1 MLTNSRLQAK
11 LPGDDTGITLHNT
24 FCDICAPGPHCGVT
38 CYVKDGRIIKIEG
51 TDAHP
56 TNHGKLCA
64 RGLSGKD
71 YVYRADRIQTPL
83 RRVGKKGEGNFVPIS
98 WEEATEEIARRLNTI
113 KDESGASAVAFYSGY
128 EKWYRPFLQR
138 LSYSFGSVNYG
149 SESSSCFTSTIMSW
163 KCATGAEMV
172 QPDLGHAGVFLGF
185 CANPGISSYLM
196 NGGLQ
201 HNRKRGMK
209 VIIIDPRITPASE
222 NCDLHLRVKP
232 GTDGALAL
240 GLGRELIHQGWIDQD
255 YIRDN
260 VYGFPAYRDYVEA
273 FTPEKTAQITGLT
286 PEEIRLAAQ
295 MVGENLPL
303 AINPSN
309 ASLVHFKNGMQNHR
323 AVMALSAITGSY
335 DRPGGMLPTYL
346 TYAHSIGGFETLE
359 PEFSVE
365 TYPKN
370 GPLPI
375 GCERFPLWHKLIGEM
390 QACDLPRAILT
401 GKPYPLRA
409 LYAHGMNMR
418 MFAGSRE
425 MEQALASLEF
435 FVDVDLFLTDSAK
448 YADIVLPAC
457 TSYERGEFKVFG
469 GGHAQYTQPVVAPL
483 YQSRRDDEIILDLAR
498 ALDIQDPLLRSDRDT
513 CIRYMLRNTPI
524 DLDALK
530 AHPELPQKIDGL
542 PMVPPGQHGFQTPT
556 GKFELDSTILRDLGV
571 PGLDSLPTY
580 RPSEDGADPMAF
592 PMILSTGIRIPGGL
606 HSRLHDC
613 PSPRSLRPNPSA
625 DLSLQDAAALD
636 VAAGDSILIETEHGA
651 VRVLA
656 NPTVTMPQGMV
667 SLYHGYREADANSL
681 LSYDHRDPYSGF
693 PGYRCIRCRVRK
705 EDDHENHL

>member
-1 MLTNSRLQAK
+1 MTTKERLQAK
-11 LPGDDTGITLHNT
+11 LPGEDTGITLHNT

-38 CYVKDGRIIKIEG
+38 CYVKDGKIIKLEG

-64 RGLSGKD
+64 RGLSGRD
-71 YVYRADRIQTPL
+71 YVYRKDRIRTPL
-83 RRVGKKGEGNFVPIS
+83 RRVGEKGAGEFEPIS
-98 WEEATEEIARRLNTI
+98 WDEAMEEITEKLLSIRR
-113 KDESGASAVAFYSGY
+113 ESGASSTAFYCGY

-138 LSYSFGSVNYG
+138 LAYSYGSVNYG

-201 HNRKRGMK
+201 ANHRRGMK
-209 VIIIDPRITPASE
+209 VIIIDPRITPASQSA
-222 NCDLHLRVKP
+222 DLHLRVKP

-240 GLGRELIHQGWIDQD
+240 GLGRELIRHGWIDQD
-255 YIRDN
+255 YIREN
-260 VYGFPAYRDYVEA
+260 VHGFEAYRDYVEQ
-273 FTPEKTAQITGLT
+273 FTPEKTAEITGLT
-286 PEEIRLAAQ
+286 PEEICLAAR

-323 AVMALSAITGSY
+323 AVMALSAITGGY
-335 DRPGGMLPTYL
+335 DRVGGMIPTYL
-346 TYAHSIGGFETLE
+346 TYAHSIGGFETME
-359 PEFSVE
+359 PEFSIE
-365 TYPKN
+365 KYPKD
-370 GPLPI
+370 GPIPI
-375 GCERFPLWHKLIGEM
+375 GCDRFPLWHKVIGEM

-409 LYAHGMNMR
+409 LYAHGMNFR
-418 MFAGSRE
+418 MFPGAAE
-425 MEQALASLEF
+425 MEQALKKIEF
-435 FVDVDLFLTDSAK
+435 FVDTDLFLTDSAK

-457 TSYERGEFKVFG
+457 SSYERGEFKVFG
-469 GGHAQYTQPVVAPL
+469 GGFAQYTSPVIQPL
-483 YQSRRDDEIILDLAR
+483 YESRRDDEILLELAR
-498 ALDIQDPLLRSDRDT
+498 RLDVEDALLKSDRDT
-513 CIRYMLRNTPI
+513 CIRHMLRNTPI

-530 AHPELPQKIDGL
+530 QHPELPQKIAGL
-542 PMVPPGQHGFQTPT
+542 HMVGVGQHGFQTPT
-556 GKFELDSTILRDLGV
+556 GKFELDSEIIRELGA

-580 RPSEDGADPMAF
+580 RPSEDDADPERY

-613 PSPRSLRPNPSA
+613 PSARSLRPDPMA
-625 DLSLQDAAALD
+625 DLNPVDAQHLGICQ
-636 VAAGDSILIETEHGA
+636 GDSVAIETAHGR
-651 VRVLA
+651 VTVLA
-656 NPTVTMPQGMV
+656 NLTDIIPAGMV

-693 PGYRCIRCRVRK
+693 PGYRCIRCSIRK
-705 EDDHENHL
+705 EEKP

>member
-1 MLTNSRLQAK
+1 MTTKDRLAAK
-11 LPGDDTGITLHNT
+11 LPGADTGISLHNT

-38 CYVKDGRIIKIEG
+38 CYVKDGRIIKVEG
-51 TDAHP
+51 TDEHP

-64 RGLSGKD
+64 RGLSARD
-71 YVYRADRIQTPL
+71 YVYRKDRIQTPL
-83 RRVGKKGEGNFVPIS
+83 RRVGEKGQGKFEPIS
-98 WEEATEEIARRLNTI
+98 WETAMREIAEKLLTI
-113 KDESGASAVAFYSGY
+113 KCESGASSAAFYCGY

-138 LSYSFGSVNYG
+138 LAYTYGSVNYG

-201 HNRKRGMK
+201 ANHRRGMK
-209 VIIIDPRITPASE
+209 VIIIDPRITPAAQSA
-222 NCDLHLRVKP
+222 DLHLRVKP

-240 GLGRELIHQGWIDQD
+240 GLGRELIHHGWIDKD
-255 YIRDN
+255 YIREN
-260 VYGFPAYRDYVEA
+260 VHGFEAYREYVEQ
-273 FTPEKTAQITGLT
+273 FTPEKTAEITGLT
-286 PEEIRLAAQ
+286 PEEIRLAAR

-335 DRPGGMLPTYL
+335 DRKGGMIPTYL
-346 TYAHSIGGFETLE
+346 TYAHSIGGFDTLE
-359 PEFSVE
+359 PEFSTE
-365 TYPKN
+365 KYPKD

-375 GCERFPLWHKLIGEM
+375 GCERFPLWGKIVGEM

-401 GKPYPLRA
+401 GQPYPLRA
-409 LYAHGMNMR
+409 LYAHGMNFR
-418 MFAGSRE
+418 MFPGASEMRE
-425 MEQALASLEF
+425 ALKKLEF

-469 GGHAQYTQPVVAPL
+469 GGFAQYTEPVIAPL
-483 YQSRRDDEIILDLAR
+483 YEARRDDEIILDLAR
-498 ALDIQDPLLRSDRDT
+498 HLDLQDPFLRADRDT
-513 CIRYMLRNTPI
+513 CIQHMLRNTAI
-524 DLDALK
+524 DLDELK
-530 AHPELPQKIDGL
+530 QHPELPQK
-542 PMVPPGQHGFQTPT
+542 VPGFRPVGIGQHGFQTPT
-556 GKFELDSTILRDLGV
+556 GKFELDSELIRQLGD
-571 PGLDSLPTY
+571 PNLDSLPTY
-580 RPSEDGADPMAF
+580 RPSEDNAPVAEY
-592 PMILSTGIRIPGGL
+592 PLILSTGIRIPGGL

-613 PSPRSLRPNPSA
+613 ASARSLRPEPLGDISPE
-625 DLSLQDAAALD
+625 DGAALGISS
-636 VAAGDSILIETEHGA
+636 GDWIQIITAHGR
-651 VRVLA
+651 VRVKA
-656 NPTVTMPQGMV
+656 NLSGDLPKGMV

-693 PGYRCIRCRVRK
+693 PSYRCIRCRIEK
-705 EDDHENHL
+705 EAQK

>member
-1 MLTNSRLQAK
+1 MTTKERLAAK
-11 LPGDDTGITLHNT
+11 LPGADTGISLHNT

-38 CYVKDGRIIKIEG
+38 CYVKDGKIIKVEG

-64 RGLSGKD
+64 RGLSARD
-71 YVYRADRIQTPL
+71 YVYRKDRVQTPL
-83 RRVGKKGEGNFVPIS
+83 RRVGKKGEGKFQPIS
-98 WEEATEEIARRLNTI
+98 WDEAMEEITARLLTVRR
-113 KDESGASAVAFYSGY
+113 ESGASSAAFYCGY

-138 LSYSFGSVNYG
+138 LAYSYGSVNYG

-172 QPDLGHAGVFLGF
+172 QPDMKNAGVFLGF

-196 NGGLQ
+196 NLGLQ
-201 HNRKRGMK
+201 ANHRRGMK
-209 VIIIDPRITPASE
+209 VIIIDPRITPASQAA
-222 NCDLHLRVKP
+222 DLHLRVKP

-240 GLGRELIHQGWIDQD
+240 CLGRELIHNDWIDHD
-255 YIRDN
+255 YIREN
-260 VYGFPAYRDYVEA
+260 VYGFEAYRAYVEN
-273 FTPEKTAQITGLT
+273 FTPEKTAEITGLT
-286 PEEIRLAAQ
+286 PEKIRLAAK

-335 DRPGGMLPTYL
+335 DRPGGMIPTYL

-365 TYPKN
+365 KYPKD

-375 GCERFPLWHKLIGEM
+375 GCERFPLWHRLIGEM

-401 GKPYPLRA
+401 GQPYPLRM
-409 LYAHGMNMR
+409 LYAHGMNFR
-418 MFAGSRE
+418 MFPGASE
-425 MEQALASLEF
+425 MRKALEKLEF

-457 TSYERGEFKVFG
+457 TSYERDEFKVFSG
-469 GGHAQYTQPVVAPL
+469 GFAQYTQPVIAPL
-483 YQSRRDDEIILDLAR
+483 YQSRRDDEIILELAR
-498 ALDIQDPLLRSDRDT
+498 RLDVDDDLLKSDRDT
-513 CIRYMLRNTPI
+513 CIRHMIRNTPI
-524 DLDALK
+524 DLEQLK
-530 AHPELPQKIDGL
+530 AHPELPQKIPGL
-542 PMVPPGQHGFQTPT
+542 AMTPVGQHGFQTPS
-556 GKFELDSTILRDLGV
+556 GKFELDSLEIQALHH
-571 PGLDSLPTY
+571 PELDSLPTY
-580 RPSEDGADPMAF
+580 CASTDDADPAEF

-606 HSRLHDC
+606 HSRLHDS
-613 PSPRSLRPNPSA
+613 PSARSLRRNPMA
-625 DLSLQDAAALD
+625 DIGLEDAARLGIS
-636 VAAGDSILIETEHGA
+636 AGDSIEIATAHGHVA
-651 VRVLA
+651 VLA
-656 NPTVTMPQGMV
+656 NPSGTMPQGMV

-693 PGYRCIRCRVRK
+693 PGYRCICCRIRK
-705 EDDHENHL
+705 EGTR

>member
-1 MLTNSRLQAK
+1 MATAPRLQAK
-11 LPGDDTGITLHNT
+11 LPGEDTGITLHNT

-56 TNHGKLCA
+56 TNRGKLCA
-64 RGLSGKD
+64 RGLAGKD
-71 YVYRADRIQTPL
+71 YVYRKDRIQTPL
-83 RRVGKKGEGNFVPIS
+83 RRVGERGEGKFVPIS
-98 WEEATEEIARRLNTI
+98 WEEAMGEIARRLNTI
-113 KDESGASAVAFYSGY
+113 KGESGASAVAFYSGY

-201 HNRKRGMK
+201 RGRSRGMK
-209 VIIIDPRITPASE
+209 VIIIDPRLTPASR
-222 NCDLHLRVKP
+222 NADLHLRVKP

-240 GLGRELIHQGWIDQD
+240 GLGRELIHRGWIDRD
-255 YIRDN
+255 YIRDK
-260 VYGFPAYRDYVEA
+260 VYGFEAYRDYVEG
-273 FTPEKTAQITGLT
+273 FTPEKTAEITGLT
-286 PEEIRLAAQ
+286 REEICLAAR

-323 AVMALSAITGSY
+323 AVMALAAITGSY

-365 TYPKN
+365 TYPKE

-375 GCERFPLWHKLIGEM
+375 GCERFPLWHRLIGEM

-401 GKPYPLRA
+401 GAPYPLRA
-409 LYAHGMNMR
+409 LYAHGMNLR

-425 MEQALASLEF
+425 MARALASLEF

-469 GGHAQYTQPVVAPL
+469 GGYAQYTQPVISPL
-483 YQSRRDDEIILDLAR
+483 YQSRRDDEIILELAK
-498 ALDIQDPLLRSDRDT
+498 ALDVQDTLLRSDRDT

-524 DLDALK
+524 DLDDLK
-530 AHPELPQKIDGL
+530 AHPELPRKIEGL
-542 PMVPPGQHGFQTPT
+542 TMVPPGKHGFQTPT
-556 GKFELDSTILRDLGV
+556 GKFELDSTILRELAA
-571 PGLDSLPTY
+571 PNLDSLPTY
-580 RPSEDGADPMAF
+580 RPSADEASPGAF
-592 PMILSTGIRIPGGL
+592 PLILSTGIRIPGGL

-613 PSPRSLRPNPSA
+613 PSARSLRPGPMA
-625 DLSLQDAAALD
+625 DLSLEDGAALGIAPGD
-636 VAAGDSILIETEHGA
+636 VITIETAHGA
-651 VRVLA
+651 VTVLA

-681 LSYDHRDPYSGF
+681 ISYDHRDPYSGF
-693 PGYRCIRCRVRK
+693 PSYRCIRCRVRK
-705 EDDHENHL
+705 EAGHEALL